1 MESKVA
7 REAKQAMLEDIKRMS
22 HEQRLEAFIT
32 HCQLM
37 IDLVIAGERYRA
49 EQAERSP

>member
-1 MESKVA
+1 
-7 REAKQAMLEDIKRMS
+7 MLEDIKRMS

-37 IDLVIAGERYRA
+37 MNLFIAGERYRA
-49 EQAERSP
+49 EQG